1 MKGALGQQR
10 LLHWLLGALA
20 LAGLVGLWFVTDFFV
35 DGIRALLG

>member
-1 MKGALGQQR
+1 MEDPVDQQR

-20 LAGLVGLWFVTDFFV
+20 LAGLVGLWFVTDVFL